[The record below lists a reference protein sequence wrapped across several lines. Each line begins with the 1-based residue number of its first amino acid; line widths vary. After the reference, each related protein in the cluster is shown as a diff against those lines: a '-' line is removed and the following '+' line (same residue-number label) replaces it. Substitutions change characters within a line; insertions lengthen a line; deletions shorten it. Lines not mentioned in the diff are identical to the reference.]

1 MGNCETFR
9 VQIPEWICWLLS
21 CTFEMLKPSHHSPW
35 AAAVSPLL
43 QLNLHIMPALLPHFP
58 SSPSRPFTIKKLIML
73 SAKKPYS
80 PHTPSI
86 CCTLI
91 CSNPSVIPA
100 SSVVLSI
107 FTVPFLVLRKLPSS
121 SELRLHFL
129 PLCLRPSGLRVMR
142 IWRFNETFRVKK
154 CFFGCWGTFFF
165 FFRN

>member
-1 MGNCETFR
+1 
-9 VQIPEWICWLLS
+9 
-21 CTFEMLKPSHHSPW
+21 
-35 AAAVSPLL
+35 
-43 QLNLHIMPALLPHFP
+43 MPALLPHFP

-73 SAKKPYS
+73 SARKPYS
-80 PHTPSI
+80 PHTAGI

-154 CFFGCWGTFFF
+154 CFFGCWGSRVLILHADVVLVPPLYSVHLSSNSCRDDIKSPSCCPLF
-165 FFRN
+165 